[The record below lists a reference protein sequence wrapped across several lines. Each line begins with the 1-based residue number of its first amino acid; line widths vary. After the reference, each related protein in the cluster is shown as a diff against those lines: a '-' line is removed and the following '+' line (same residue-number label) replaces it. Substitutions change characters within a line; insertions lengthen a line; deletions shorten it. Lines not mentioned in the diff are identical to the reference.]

1 MDSKKNMNI
10 NGMLPNDTFKN
21 KVILITGGGTGLG
34 KSMGQYLVTLGA
46 KLIITSRRSEV
57 IDKTASEFN
66 KEYPDSTLAVK
77 GDVRNVEDV
86 KKVID
91 EGYKKFKQIDILV
104 NNAAG
109 NFISPTERLSTGAF
123 DAIIDIVLKG
133 TCYFTLELGKK
144 WIEDDMP
151 GNILN
156 ITTTYSW
163 TGSGYVVPSAASK
176 GGVLSFTRSIAAEW
190 AKYNIRCNAV
200 APGPFPTKGAWD
212 RLVPPGFSKFIN
224 MTKRI
229 PLKRVGE
236 HQELS
241 NLVAYLLSDYSAY
254 ITGEVVTI
262 DGGEWIYN
270 AGQFTWLDKVPSK
283 LWGLI
288 EKTIRKKSKK

>member
-1 MDSKKNMNI
+1 MQKMNTT
-10 NGMLPNDTFKN
+10 GMLPDGTFEN

-34 KSMGQYLVTLGA
+34 KSMGNYLIKLGA
-46 KLIITSRRSEV
+46 KLIITSRKIEV
-57 IDKTASEFN
+57 IQKTADEFN
-66 KEYPDSTLAVK
+66 NQYENSTIAIQ
-77 GDVRNVEDV
+77 GDVRKIEDV
-86 KKVID
+86 KNVI
-91 EGYKKFKQIDILV
+91 EQGINKFGNIDILV

-109 NFISPTERLSTGAF
+109 NFISPTERLSAGAF

-133 TCYFTLELGKK
+133 TSYYTLELGKY
-144 WIEDDMP
+144 WIKNKKS

-156 ITTTYSW
+156 ITTTYAW

-176 GGVLSFTRSIAAEW
+176 GGVLALTRSIAAEW
-190 AKYNIRCNAV
+190 AKYNIRCNAI
-200 APGPFPTKGAWD
+200 APGPFPTEGAWN
-212 RLVPPGFSKFIN
+212 RLVPPGFSKFIDIK
-224 MTKRI
+224 KRI

-236 HQELS
+236 HQELA

-270 AGQFTWLDKVPSK
+270 AGQFTWLDKIPSK

-288 EKTIRKKSKK
+288 EKTIRKKNK